1 MSINNMSIASM
12 VYWILTVIYN
22 GVIKKKMQYGLCN
35 CLYMYCCWR
44 FNYQKGVVIPLSGL
58 SQPYFRACLK
68 PGHVLLLAN
77 VILFYEE
84 FEGTKGVIRIRISK
98 KNRQQNGQ
106 KKNVQKDK
114 QRSTKHIYITKDR
127 VTRIPFN
134 TGGER
139 KGKQFL
145 LH

>member
-1 MSINNMSIASM
+1 
-12 VYWILTVIYN
+12 
-22 GVIKKKMQYGLCN
+22 MQYGLCN

-58 SQPYFRACLK
+58 SQPYVRACLK

-98 KNRQQNGQ
+98 KNRQENGQ

-114 QRSTKHIYITKDR
+114 QRSTKHIYKTTDR
-127 VTRIPFN
+127 VTRIPLN
-134 TGGER
+134 TGGELMCSGRVSSSCSTSDTRRVNLVTNPVISR
-139 KGKQFL
+139 K
-145 LH
+145 